1 MKEPEYTA
9 YKAQKR
15 QELEAIHNY
24 EAMKQR
30 LLEDR
35 KDRES
40 TGKTG
45 EWLPPIQIKVW
56 QAGMLLGLSDDD
68 IRYYMQQHE
77 RDHESGLDIGLI
89 KTGATGRH
97 TYYIQE
103 EKLCRELGVDR
114 AELRR
119 LLKIYCKP
127 EYKQYPRNINI
138 FAFLTINS
146 FHGLPARTITHDIK
160 TGRAGTYTYTPHDP
174 LVDRAGRIVIA
185 TILPYRIAEGLDHS
199 YIDIIKQIKNE

>member
-1 MKEPEYTA
+1 MVEPEYRE
-9 YKAQKR
+9 YREKQQQKK
-15 QELEAIHNY
+15 EAIHNY

-40 TGKTG
+40 TGETG
-45 EWLPPIQIKVW
+45 EWLPPIHIAVW
-56 QAGMLLGLSDDD
+56 QAGILLGLSDDD

-119 LLKIYCKP
+119 LLKTYGKP

-138 FAFLTINS
+138 FAFLTIAPI
-146 FHGLPARTITHDIK
+146 HGLPARMITHDIA
-160 TGRAGTYTYTPHDP
+160 TGRAGVYTYTPYDS
-174 LVDRAGRIVIA
+174 LVDRTGHIIPAIL
-185 TILPYRIAEGLDHS
+185 LPYRIAEGLEQS
-199 YIDIIKQIKNE
+199 YIDILKQI

>member
-15 QELEAIHNY
+15 QELEAILTY
-24 EAMKQR
+24 KAMKQK

-35 KDRES
+35 KEREA
-40 TGKTG
+40 TGETG

-77 RDHESGLDIGLI
+77 KDHESGLDIGLI
-89 KTGATGRH
+89 KTGKTGRH
-97 TYYIQE
+97 TYYIDE
-103 EKLCRELGVDR
+103 KKLCHELGVDR

-119 LLKIYCKP
+119 LLKTYCKP

-138 FAFLTINS
+138 FSFLTINS
-146 FHGLPARTITHDIK
+146 FHGLPARTITHDIA
-160 TGRAGTYTYTPHDP
+160 TGRAGVYTYTPYDS
-174 LVDRAGRIVIA
+174 LVDRTGRIIPA
-185 TILPYRIAEGLDHS
+185 ILLPYRIAEGLEMS
-199 YIDIIKQIKNE
+199 YIEILKQIKNK

>member
-1 MKEPEYTA
+1 MVEPEYRE
-9 YKAQKR
+9 YREKQQQKK
-15 QELEAIHNY
+15 EAIHNY

-40 TGKTG
+40 TGETG
-45 EWLPPIQIKVW
+45 EWLPPIHIAVW
-56 QAGMLLGLSDDD
+56 QAGILLGLSDDD

-119 LLKIYCKP
+119 LLKTYCKP

-138 FAFLTINS
+138 FAFLTIAPI
-146 FHGLPARTITHDIK
+146 HGLPARTITRDIA
-160 TGRAGTYTYTPHDP
+160 TGRAGVYTYMPYDS
-174 LVDRAGRIVIA
+174 LVDRTGRIIPA
-185 TILPYRIAEGLDHS
+185 ILLPYRIAEGLEQS
-199 YIDIIKQIKNE
+199 YIDILKQICL